1 MNYPKELYISVD
13 IETSGPIP
21 EKYAM
26 LSIGACTLSEPR
38 SSFYIE
44 LKPDADGF
52 IPEALAISQ
61 LSFNKLQESG
71 IPAKDAMEKF
81 SQWVAS
87 VVPEGFQPVFAAF
100 NAPFD
105 WMFVNYY
112 FHRYLAYNPFGHKAL
127 DIKALYMGLRKT
139 NWMGTSYNNIIKNT
153 GLETSLSHHALE
165 DAIQQAKIFKILLIE
180 LRGN

>member
-1 MNYPKELYISVD
+1 
-13 IETSGPIP
+13 
-21 EKYAM
+21 M

-38 SSFYIE
+38 NTFYIE
-44 LKPDADGF
+44 LKPDVGGF
-52 IPEALAISQ
+52 SPEALAISH
-61 LSFNKLQESG
+61 LSMEILAETG
-71 IPAKDAMEKF
+71 IPAKDAMGKF

-105 WMFVNYY
+105 WMFVNDY

-139 NWMGTSYNNIIKNT
+139 NWMGTSYNNVIKNT
-153 GLETSLSHHALE
+153 GIETSLSHHALE
-165 DAIQQAKIFKILLIE
+165 DAVQQAKIFKILLIE